1 VADIEAAQRVV
12 EAAFTEK
19 RQALRDALA
28 VAREKHAERLA
39 VVTKVC
45 PTLSPPAR
53 ALFGGIRAVD
63 EPCLSSSSLV
73 CCFPSPV
80 LLVEPCPF

>member
-12 EAAFTEK
+12 EAAFAEK

-45 PTLSPPAR
+45 PTLSPSAR
-53 ALFGGIRAVD
+53 ALFGGIRALFV
-63 EPCLSSSSLV
+63 V
-73 CCFPSPV
+73 FRARA
-80 LLVEPCPF
+80 LLLGPF